1 MSIIYDALKKVET
14 SLTGDAKTKIAKGVK
29 SKPKIYLLYALMIC
43 LGLFIANIF
52 YGRLSQK
59 KPVLKTT
66 DIAGQPPVDKKEPYL
81 APTLPT
87 AALEASVKE
96 ALPVFTLNG
105 VFFSGGEGYAL
116 INNRIVKKGD
126 KIERANVVQIFLDEV
141 ELELDGSIINL
152 SNSAR

>member
-1 MSIIYDALKKVET
+1 MSIIYDALKKVEI
-14 SLTGDAKTKIAKGVK
+14 SQANDPKTKIKKIAHQDEGSK

-59 KPVLKTT
+59 
-66 DIAGQPPVDKKEPYL
+66 EPYL
-81 APTLPT
+81 APTRPT
-87 AALEASVKE
+87 AALEKTPSIETEMENQKE
-96 ALPVFTLNG
+96 TPYPLILNG

-126 KIERANVVQIFLDEV
+126 KIEGATVAQISLDEV
-141 ELELDGSIINL
+141 ELERDGSMINL